1 MTTIAQLLAHRD
13 RTTPGAVLADDSLNA
28 LRYETLRSLS
38 VRSFA
43 ALHASAMI
51 YNERGETLEAAFDRM
66 VDVLILTR
74 ASDER
79 KLHA

>member
-1 MTTIAQLLAHRD
+1 MTTIPQLLAHRD

-28 LRYETLRSLS
+28 MRYEA
-38 VRSFA
+38 VRLLNPRQFA
-43 ALHASAMI
+43 ALHASAFTH
-51 YNERGETLEAAFDRM
+51 ERGETFAETFDRM

-79 KLHA
+79 NLHA